1 MKLSEMHGTGR
12 IIILIIFK
20 FRSTSCCASSPL
32 SVGGIEPPNKF
43 TKMGGLHRIS
53 FLEGRCW
60 ERWGDSFRSGGG
72 CGGVAVFV

>member
-53 FLEGRCW
+53 L
-60 ERWGDSFRSGGG
+60 FRGALLGKMG
-72 CGGVAVFV
+72 